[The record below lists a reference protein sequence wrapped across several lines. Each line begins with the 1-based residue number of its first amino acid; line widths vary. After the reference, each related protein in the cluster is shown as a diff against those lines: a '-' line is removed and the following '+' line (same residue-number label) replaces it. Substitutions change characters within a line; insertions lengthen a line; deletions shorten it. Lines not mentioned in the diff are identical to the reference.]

1 MSRYEY
7 TFETNGTSALKACE
21 RPYLRLVTDDM
32 ATRALSEMSSDT
44 RSDTVSNTWSVAT
57 AAVAAAVVIFLFA
70 LAMTLSD
77 NAIADRRTSVVAQTA
92 FEQVT
97 VNPGDSVWSLA
108 QTHGIK
114 GCDTAEVVRVIEEKN
129 GLATADLRPGQQL
142 AVPAQAS

>member
-1 MSRYEY
+1 
-7 TFETNGTSALKACE
+7 
-21 RPYLRLVTDDM
+21 M
-32 ATRALSEMSSDT
+32 AT
-44 RSDTVSNTWSVAT
+44 V
-57 AAVAAAVVIFLFA
+57 AAVAVIFLFA

-77 NAIADRRTSVVAQTA
+77 NAIADRRTFVVAQTA
-92 FEQVT
+92 FDQVT

-129 GLATADLRPGQQL
+129 GLATADLKPGQQL